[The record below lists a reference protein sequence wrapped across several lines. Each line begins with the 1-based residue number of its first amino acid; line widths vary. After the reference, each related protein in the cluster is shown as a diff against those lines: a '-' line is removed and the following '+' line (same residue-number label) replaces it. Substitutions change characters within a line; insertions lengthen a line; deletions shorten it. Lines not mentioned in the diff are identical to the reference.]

1 MKIKK
6 MGKFLRF
13 ITNGAIAITIAPF
26 GVYILEKNIT
36 DVTTI
41 NHESIH
47 WKQQLEMLIL
57 PFYIWYL
64 LEWIVRLIINGK
76 NAYYAISFEHE
87 SYANE
92 DNLKYLE
99 TRKHYSRLKYMK
111 YNS

>member
-1 MKIKK
+1 MKIFK

-13 ITNGAIAITIAPF
+13 FTNGAIAITIAPF
-26 GVYILEKNIT
+26 GVYILEEDIT
-36 DVTTI
+36 DATTI

-64 LEWIVRLIINGK
+64 VEWLIRLIINGK

-92 DNLKYLE
+92 NNSKYLE
-99 TRKHYSRLKYMK
+99 IRKHYSWLKYMK
-111 YNS
+111 YNN